1 MSLSHWFDRFLRK
14 KFDSTVKRV
23 PNLGF
28 EPVSFQILVYF
39 SNDSFE
45 WIGFEITPTTPD
57 KTENDWKNKS
67 QLNSMFGMT
76 GDKSADVNSDALLQF
91 MKDVEKQK
99 RGDDVE
105 PTKEK
110 KKSDKR
116 KPEKKKRK
124 KKKKKEKE
132 QKKKYTHTH
141 IHVFKFIFF

>member
-1 MSLSHWFDRFLRK
+1 
-14 KFDSTVKRV
+14 
-23 PNLGF
+23 
-28 EPVSFQILVYF
+28 
-39 SNDSFE
+39 
-45 WIGFEITPTTPD
+45 
-57 KTENDWKNKS
+57 
-67 QLNSMFGMT
+67 MFGMT

-124 KKKKKEKE
+124 KKKKKDKE
-132 QKKKYTHTH
+132 QKKK
-141 IHVFKFIFF
+141 